1 MTPEQ
6 LAAIISQILDDN
18 DEAVNVMDL
27 TRSDHRGYLAGTIAH
42 AMLDR
47 NILITNN
54 KQQ

>member
-27 TRSDHRGYLAGTIAH
+27 TRGDHREYLAGTIAH
-42 AMLDR
+42 AMMLDH
-47 NILITNN
+47 NILATNN
-54 KQQ
+54 K